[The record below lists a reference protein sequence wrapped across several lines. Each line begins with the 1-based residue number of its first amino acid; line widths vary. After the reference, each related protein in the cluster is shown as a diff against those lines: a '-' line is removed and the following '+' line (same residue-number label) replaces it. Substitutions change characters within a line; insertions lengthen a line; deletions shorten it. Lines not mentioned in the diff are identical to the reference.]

1 MVDKKINADHDEYQ
15 FPADEY
21 VSSAEKSV
29 KEDEPTAPLF
39 HDEEPIKENTN
50 SGLFSNI
57 PLLRN
62 KRVVVAIGVGAVMLI
77 AYKMMQPSPV
87 QKVVAAAPVPTVVQ
101 PQVNPQMSSE
111 ISDLQQALQ
120 NNQASV
126 NQLQTQLQ
134 SVNSALTQTAQNQA
148 SNQAAIEALTKQVT
162 QLSVQVKQLQAV
174 GTKVPVAKYH
184 VKAVQAGRAWIVN
197 SHGLEQTVR
206 VGDIVPQYGE
216 VTAIN
221 ESSGEVTTNSGRT
234 IRYGTNDV

>member
-111 ISDLQQALQ
+111 ISE
-120 NNQASV
+120 
-126 NQLQTQLQ
+126 LQTQLQ